1 MRPNKSEW
9 ALICPKKW
17 NQRILLLISEN
28 HNSNITTFKVRF
40 FPSDNCNQFWH
51 VCLMQSPLFNLFT
64 HLDREKYAAK
74 KRQVIIKGRQ
84 SLLWPDPTDA
94 YHLIWM
100 DADFWPLPWRE
111 IVSCEVQHNC
121 WGTFPL
127 HVSVIYH
134 FNHSNI
140 NTTTQHIWAT
150 LVTKINALTQIS
162 RNNRLWK
169 ASGTFRTQSDLS
181 MSMAIN
187 CWLNI
192 MRKFVHFSFKLMEI
206 WLL

>member
-1 MRPNKSEW
+1 
-9 ALICPKKW
+9 
-17 NQRILLLISEN
+17 
-28 HNSNITTFKVRF
+28 
-40 FPSDNCNQFWH
+40 
-51 VCLMQSPLFNLFT
+51 
-64 HLDREKYAAK
+64 
-74 KRQVIIKGRQ
+74 
-84 SLLWPDPTDA
+84 
-94 YHLIWM
+94 M

-111 IVSCEVQHNC
+111 IVSYEVQNNC

-127 HVSVIYH
+127 HVSVIYN

-169 ASGTFRTQSDLS
+169 ALGTFRTQSDLS

-192 MRKFVHFSFKLMEI
+192 MRKLGHFSFKLMVVWLRKRKISVFHDHFQAQRWNRCVKTYISSKSHHLELYASPSIVPIDWPWQEI
-206 WLL
+206 LPFRHSSHDLTTAQPKKNRSHKQKSWGRRSM